1 MQNCHRQL
9 ILREHW
15 SLVII
20 VVLLPLLLTA
30 AIPILPTFDDWT
42 TLVSPDP
49 DDDVFFK
56 KERFLFYGYH
66 WRPFD
71 AIFGYILGRNPQLL
85 FPMLNHVCV
94 VVGHVASA
102 FLLYFFMLKLQF
114 GTLSRNV
121 AVVFFLLSPGMLAT
135 VLAVDGLNQ
144 TYANVWS
151 LAAALSYVSFQ
162 GRKKYVFWILFL
174 IIGTLCKE
182 NALMWAI
189 ITPILAFGFEKIEVK
204 TLKKDL
210 LVGLILMTLYAAL
223 ILVLPSNIE
232 IHPEYVPESSKTLKG
247 VFKFLLTTWVAVDF
261 VALLHAPSRNLL
273 IAACTFLLSL
283 PLLCFIFV
291 RNIGKFK
298 EKRMLVLVF
307 SLLIAVAPHV
317 FTTFSMMHTYAALA
331 LAAMI
336 IAVVADHSSN
346 LKLFKIAFFLYLVAA
361 IFVDT
366 HLWWESYKS
375 GQVGKEMAKSVAIND
390 LSQPKNVYVITI
402 QDDYPRLSSFCV
414 IPSDAFGWGRA
425 VQHET
430 NYAWPK
436 TINDT
441 LIPREQHY
449 METAHSLAK
458 EKLASGEAE
467 SVWIVD
473 RKNVDIL
480 NSK

>member
-1 MQNCHRQL
+1 MM
-9 ILREHW
+9 
-15 SLVII
+15 
-20 VVLLPLLLTA
+20 
-30 AIPILPTFDDWT
+30 
-42 TLVSPDP
+42 
-49 DDDVFFK
+49 
-56 KERFLFYGYH
+56 FY
-66 WRPFD
+66 
-71 AIFGYILGRNPQLL
+71 
-85 FPMLNHVCV
+85 
-94 VVGHVASA
+94 
-102 FLLYFFMLKLQF
+102 
-114 GTLSRNV
+114 
-121 AVVFFLLSPGMLAT
+121 AT
-135 VLAVDGLNQ
+135 
-144 TYANVWS
+144 
-151 LAAALSYVSFQ
+151 
-162 GRKKYVFWILFL
+162 
-174 IIGTLCKE
+174 
-182 NALMWAI
+182 
-189 ITPILAFGFEKIEVK
+189 
-204 TLKKDL
+204 
-210 LVGLILMTLYAAL
+210 L

-232 IHPEYVPESSKTLKG
+232 IHPEYVPESSKTLQG

-283 PLLCFIFV
+283 PLLWFIFV
-291 RNIGKFK
+291 KNIGKFK
-298 EKRMLVLVF
+298 EKRLLVLVF

-336 IAVVADHSSN
+336 IAAVADHSSN

-430 NYAWPK
+430 SYAWPK

-449 METAHSLAK
+449 IETAHSLAK

-480 NSK
+480 TSK